1 MSSVTS
7 SHPIEPN
14 PGTSFGSDETFQAP
28 EGTASSVSQPASSAS
43 QPATSV
49 SQPASQKSDIW
60 VHFKKAVDYPS
71 TKQAICVHCGKRYVC
86 SDGNTSTLWRHIK
99 RTHSRKLNPPATIG
113 PLDNFL
119 GADAGAAI
127 GGPGALRRALVK
139 WTIVERMPFTAV
151 ESPTLRDA
159 LRIAKLDGVVPS
171 ATTVKRDI
179 MGMFDAEKARMRALL
194 QEVPGKL
201 SFAVDGW
208 TSPNMK
214 PFLGITAHWTDG
226 DWCLQ
231 EVLLDLVPLA
241 GPHSGENLC
250 KAFVDTC
257 TEFGILTKLLAVTTD
272 NATNNDTF
280 LEGLGKACEERGIR
294 FTDADNHVRCLAH
307 VINLAVQAFLAAL
320 KVGALDTEDDCLEL
334 SDPDTGPMHCIPK
347 LRKLVV
353 KIRSSPQR
361 RETLAFQCRAPGLT
375 SKQLIVDVRT
385 RWNSTFL
392 MLERALE
399 LRGPLGDVA
408 TLDKDLH
415 AYQITDEEWS
425 MLETVCDLLKMFK
438 RATDCLSG
446 STYPTLN
453 AAIPVYNYLMDMIE
467 DFMETHRESAVL
479 VEAARA
485 AWDKLSTYYSK
496 SEAAVY
502 AVATVID
509 PSLKLDYHR
518 RNEWEDEYIKAARGH
533 LGRVFGT
540 YWVPAAQ
547 SRPVD
552 SPGDPES
559 DFNWRQFI
567 NRTMKRPRIA
577 EKDELGAY
585 LASPPAEFDAD
596 ALQWWKANAKAYP
609 RLAEVARD
617 YLAIPA
623 SGAAVERMFS
633 GGTDLVVDKRG
644 SLSAEAIR
652 ACMCLM
658 SWEKAGRR
666 K

>member
-1 MSSVTS
+1 MLSDDS

-14 PGTSFGSDETFQAP
+14 PGASFGSDEIFQVP
-28 EGTASSVSQPASSAS
+28 EGAVASVSQPASR
-43 QPATSV
+43 
-49 SQPASQKSDIW
+49 KSDIW
-60 VHFKKAVDYPS
+60 DHFKKAVDYPS
-71 TKQAICVHCGKRYVC
+71 SKQATCVHCGRRYVC

-99 RTHSRKLNPPATIG
+99 RMHPRKLDPPATVG

-119 GADAGAAI
+119 GADSDAI
-127 GGPGALRRALVK
+127 IDGPGALRQALVE
-139 WTIVERMPFTAV
+139 WIVAECMPFIAV
-151 ESPTLRDA
+151 ESPFLRKA
-159 LRIAKLDGVVPS
+159 IRLGGPNAAVPS
-171 ATTVKRDI
+171 ASTVKRDI
-179 MGMFDAEKARMRALL
+179 MSMFDAEKARVRALL

-201 SFAVDGW
+201 SFAVDAW

-214 PFLGITAHWTDG
+214 PFLGITAHWTDE

-231 EVLLDLVPLA
+231 EVLLDLVPLT

-250 KAFVDTC
+250 TAFVDTC
-257 TEFGILTKLLAVTTD
+257 SDFGILTKLLAVTTD

-280 LEGLGKACEERGIR
+280 LEGLSEACKARGIG

-307 VINLAVQAFLAAL
+307 VINLAVQAFLATL
-320 KVGALDTEDDCLEL
+320 KVEALNTEDDYLEL
-334 SDPDTGPMHCIPK
+334 GDPDASPMHCIPK

-361 RETLAFQCRAPGLT
+361 REMLALQCGAPGSA
-375 SKQLIVDVRT
+375 SKELIVDVRT

-392 MLERALE
+392 MLQRALE
-399 LRGPLGDVA
+399 LRGPLGNVA
-408 TLDKDLH
+408 MLDRDLR
-415 AYQITDEEWS
+415 AYQLTDEEWS
-425 MLETVCDLLKMFK
+425 MLETVSNPLKMFK

-467 DFMETHRESAVL
+467 GFMETHRESAVL

-485 AWDKLSTYYSK
+485 AWNKLSTYYSK

-518 RNEWEDEYIKAARGH
+518 RSEWEDEYIEAAREH
-533 LGRVFGT
+533 LESIFSA

-547 SRPVD
+547 SLPADNPEDPV
-552 SPGDPES
+552 G

-567 NRTMKRPRIA
+567 GRTIKRPRIA

-596 ALQWWKANAKAYP
+596 ALQWWKANARSYP

-623 SGAAVERMFS
+623 SGAAVERVFS
-633 GGTDLVVDKRG
+633 GGTDLVADKRG
-644 SLSAEAIR
+644 SLSVETIR
-652 ACMCLM
+652 TCMCLM
-658 SWEKAGRR
+658 SWRKAGRR